1 MDHSATGDNE
11 AVRGNEIERI
21 FNHVGPF
28 YFR

>member
-21 FNHVGPF
+21 FNPVGPF
-28 YFR
+28 YFG